1 MNWMRIYPFYKG
13 KNIAKDP
20 EGYDSAFAAVR
31 HMDDDELI
39 KDFEKTLPEDFEYNQ
54 LYVYQADEKDTKK
67 GSGKLLISHYTEVD
81 SDTQDTGS
89 SSGIFDIFSGK
100 YCKPGKM
107 YVKTEEDSKKDV
119 FVHFRYEDFEKRVVF
134 LKNVKNKHLKELLDE
149 LVQIEKTDVSEL
161 PPEGQ
166 QHCIAVYEEIDA
178 LGYHP
183 VIQESI
189 DEYRRLLNKYI
200 RENVEF
206 RKIHK
211 DYYEVIPLE
220 KKPKPEYQK
229 SNELF

>member
-31 HMDDDELI
+31 HMNDDELI

-54 LYVYQADEKDTKK
+54 LYVYQADEKDTEKR
-67 GSGKLLISHYTEVD
+67 SGKLLISHYTEVD
-81 SDTQDTGS
+81 TSQDT
-89 SSGIFDIFSGK
+89 SSGVCLFDLFSGEH
-100 YCKPGKM
+100 YNPGKM
-107 YVKTEEDSKKDV
+107 LIKTPEDHKKDV
-119 FVHFRYEDFEKRVVF
+119 FVHFRDANFEKRVVF

-161 PPEGQ
+161 PPEEQ

-200 RENVEF
+200 RENVKF